1 MNSKNCK
8 VFYGWWIVGAGF
20 FIALYIAGFIHFSFT
35 ALFEPIAND
44 FGWSYAQISLAA
56 SMRGLE
62 MGLLSPIVGFLV
74 DRWGPRRLVF
84 AGAAIIGLSLLLLS
98 RINSLTTFYGAY
110 FLIAVGTSTC
120 IGVVPMATVGNWFR
134 KRVTTATG
142 ILVSGTALGGLL
154 VPLAT
159 RLIDILGWRT
169 TMAIFG
175 FGAWG
180 ILLPLSLLFRHKPE
194 QYGYLP
200 DGDSSKNLLAGGGQP
215 SAQGAELDIGVKQA
229 LKSRAFWHIAMGLMC
244 HMLVI
249 MAVVTHVMPYLRS
262 IGIARSSSSLV
273 ASAIPLTSIL
283 GRLGFGWLG
292 DRFNKKR
299 ITALGLLLTSLGLIL
314 FGYSATI
321 GTWILIPFLI
331 FIGIGYGGPVPLL
344 PALLREYFGRA
355 RLGTLLGL
363 AMGAGALGGI
373 IGPPLAGWVF
383 DKFGSY
389 QGAWFAFAGLAIAGM
404 VSLLTTPSVSN
415 KM

>member
-1 MNSKNCK
+1 
-8 VFYGWWIVGAGF
+8 
-20 FIALYIAGFIHFSFT
+20 
-35 ALFEPIAND
+35 
-44 FGWSYAQISLAA
+44 
-56 SMRGLE
+56 
-62 MGLLSPIVGFLV
+62 
-74 DRWGPRRLVF
+74 
-84 AGAAIIGLSLLLLS
+84 
-98 RINSLTTFYGAY
+98 
-110 FLIAVGTSTC
+110 
-120 IGVVPMATVGNWFR
+120 
-134 KRVTTATG
+134 
-142 ILVSGTALGGLL
+142 
-154 VPLAT
+154 
-159 RLIDILGWRT
+159 
-169 TMAIFG
+169 MAIFG

-321 GTWILIPFLI
+321 GTWILVPFLI

-344 PALLREYFGRA
+344 PALLREYFGRV